1 MTQADVSPAELRAA
15 LTDVVA
21 QSALLLDERR
31 FGEWIDLTAP
41 EFRYR
46 IEAYSP
52 DIRREM
58 TWLDHDRAGMVAL
71 IELLPKHHTD
81 GADWLRQVSVGRIV
95 SEGPDLA
102 SAVTSIAIYRTAR
115 DVGDSHVDGGSSSL
129 FLVGRYVD
137 RFRKQYQAWKLS
149 ERRVR
154 VHTRQLGVG
163 SHLFP

>member
-1 MTQADVSPAELRAA
+1 MTEASSGELRAA
-15 LTDVVA
+15 LTDVIA
-21 QSALLLDERR
+21 HGAALLDERR
-31 FGEWIDLTAP
+31 FGEWLELTAP
-41 EFRYR
+41 DFRYR

-81 GADWLRQVSVGRIV
+81 GAEWLRQVSVGRVLSDAPDQATAV
-95 SEGPDLA
+95 SSLA
-102 SAVTSIAIYRTAR
+102 VYRTAR
-115 DVGDSHVDGGSSSL
+115 DIGDSHVDGGSSSL

-137 RFRKQYQAWKLS
+137 RFRKQGESWQLS